1 MFALKEEGMEDE
13 VSELLRT
20 TKRFLGKSRVIGPNH
35 ISIQRISTFCM
46 TADNGENSEGN
57 TKVEIVLDIDE

>member
-20 TKRFLGKSRVIGPNH
+20 TKRFLGKSRVVLI
-35 ISIQRISTFCM
+35 ISVSNVSVRF
-46 TADNGENSEGN
+46 
-57 TKVEIVLDIDE
+57 V

>member
-35 ISIQRISTFCM
+35 ISIQRISSFM